1 MFKSK
6 LPWAFSLL
14 AASAF
19 FIGCQDSSKSEPTAS
34 MGSMT
39 MGPVVMCDT
48 CKTTWVRSQ
57 KLDDKGH
64 PIPFAYTVKGAH
76 VCDDCEKAAAGYY
89 ASGKLEPCKMCGDKL
104 QIVQPK

>member
-1 MFKSK
+1 VFKSN
-6 LPWAFSLL
+6 LLRAFSLL
-14 AASAF
+14 AASTL
-19 FIGCQDSSKSEPTAS
+19 FIGCQQSSRTEPAA
-34 MGSMT
+34 MGTMT
-39 MGPVVMCDT
+39 TGPVVMCDT

-76 VCDDCEKAAAGYY
+76 VCDECEKAAAGYY
-89 ASGKLEPCKMCGDKL
+89 ATGKLDACKMCGDKL